1 LKPGVT
7 GKPSIVGAVLA
18 CLIALPAVAQDAGQA
33 TPPPAPVQSAPL
45 GPLGGPG
52 APQVAP
58 PLAPLGAPTIAP
70 SVAPQATAPPSAPP
84 AAASAPPPPTA
95 YAPAPATPEQW
106 LPRGTAEVQALDKV
120 NARNAVLSVKVGDT
134 AKFGSLTIAVQA
146 CVVTPPDQ
154 PQDAAAFLVIT
165 DSHAGQPGFSG
176 WMVAAAPSA
185 SMLQSPV
192 YDVRVTGC
200 RA

>member
-1 LKPGVT
+1 LRNRF
-7 GKPSIVGAVLA
+7 VGAGLA
-18 CLIALPAVAQDAGQA
+18 CLIALPAAAQDAGQPA
-33 TPPPAPVQSAPL
+33 PPPAPVQSAPL

-58 PLAPLGAPTIAP
+58 PLAPLSSSAFPAPA
-70 SVAPQATAPPSAPP
+70 APQASAPAATPAPP
-84 AAASAPPPPTA
+84 AATYNPT
-95 YAPAPATPEQW
+95 PATAEQW

-176 WMVAAAPSA
+176 WMVADAPSV
-185 SMLQSPV
+185 SMLQNPI

>member
-1 LKPGVT
+1 LRRRV
-7 GKPSIVGAVLA
+7 VGAALA
-18 CLIALPAVAQDAGQA
+18 CLIAVPAAAQDAGQP
-33 TPPPAPVQSAPL
+33 TPPAGAERSTPL

-58 PLAPLGAPTIAP
+58 PLAPLSTPQIAP
-70 SVAPQATAPPSAPP
+70 SSSPPAASVQPPGTPPSSAATTFTPAPP
-84 AAASAPPPPTA
+84 AA
-95 YAPAPATPEQW
+95 ENW

-120 NARNAVLSVKVGDT
+120 NARNAILSVKVGDT

-165 DSHAGQPGFSG
+165 DSHDGEPGFSG
-176 WMVAAAPSA
+176 WMVAQAPSA
-185 SMLQSPV
+185 SMLQNPI

-200 RA
+200 RT

>member
-1 LKPGVT
+1 MKHHLALAA
-7 GKPSIVGAVLA
+7 IAV
-18 CLIALPAVAQDAGQA
+18 LIALPAAAQDAGQPV
-33 TPPPAPVQSAPL
+33 PPPAPVTAVPL
-45 GPLGGPG
+45 GPLGAPG
-52 APQVAP
+52 AP
-58 PLAPLGAPTIAP
+58 PLAPLGT
-70 SVAPQATAPPSAPP
+70 PQAAAPP
-84 AAASAPPPPTA
+84 APPAGAAPGTPPPPATTF
-95 YAPAPATPEQW
+95 APAPATAEQW

-165 DSHAGQPGFSG
+165 DSHNGQPGFSG
-176 WMVAAAPSA
+176 WMVADAPSV
-185 SMLQSPV
+185 SMLQNPI

-200 RA
+200 RT

>member
-1 LKPGVT
+1 MRRRVL
-7 GKPSIVGAVLA
+7 GAALA
-18 CLIALPAVAQDAGQA
+18 CLIAMPAAAQDAGQP
-33 TPPPAPVQSAPL
+33 TPPPTPVQSVPL

-58 PLAPLGAPTIAP
+58 PFTPLSTPQIAP
-70 SVAPQATAPPSAPP
+70 SVPPATAAAPPPGSPPSAATTFTP
-84 AAASAPPPPTA
+84 APPTA
-95 YAPAPATPEQW
+95 ETW

-165 DSHAGQPGFSG
+165 DSHDGEPGFSG
-176 WMVAAAPSA
+176 WMVAQAPSA
-185 SMLQSPV
+185 SMLQNPI
-192 YDVRVTGC
+192 YDIRVTGC
-200 RA
+200 RT

>member
-1 LKPGVT
+1 LRRSV
-7 GKPSIVGAVLA
+7 VRAALA
-18 CLIALPAVAQDAGQA
+18 CLIALPAAAQDAGQP
-33 TPPPAPVQSAPL
+33 TPPPAPVRAVPL

-52 APQVAP
+52 APPVAP
-58 PLAPLGAPTIAP
+58 PLAPLGAPQIAP
-70 SVAPQATAPPSAPP
+70 SVPPP
-84 AAASAPPPPTA
+84 AAAAPPPPPSAATT
-95 YAPAPATPEQW
+95 YTPAPATPDLW

-120 NARNAVLSVKVGDT
+120 NARNAMLAVKVGDKAT
-134 AKFGSLTIAVQA
+134 FGSLTIAVQA

-185 SMLQSPV
+185 SMLQNPI

>member
-1 LKPGVT
+1 LRRRV
-7 GKPSIVGAVLA
+7 VGAALA
-18 CLIALPAVAQDAGQA
+18 CLIAVPASAQDAGQP
-33 TPPPAPVQSAPL
+33 TPPPTPVHAMPL
-45 GPLGGPG
+45 APLGGPG

-58 PLAPLGAPTIAP
+58 PLAPMSAPQIAP
-70 SVAPQATAPPSAPP
+70 SVPPATAAAPQSGAPPSAANTFTP
-84 AAASAPPPPTA
+84 APPTA
-95 YAPAPATPEQW
+95 ETW

-165 DSHAGQPGFSG
+165 DSHDGEPGFSG
-176 WMVAAAPSA
+176 WMVADAPSA
-185 SMLQSPV
+185 SMLQNPI
-192 YDVRVTGC
+192 YDIRVTGC
-200 RA
+200 RT

>member
-1 LKPGVT
+1 LRRA
-7 GKPSIVGAVLA
+7 IAWAAIGA
-18 CLIALPAVAQDAGQA
+18 LIALPAFALPAFAQDAGQP
-33 TPPPAPVQSAPL
+33 TPPPAPVTAAPL
-45 GPLGGPG
+45 PPLGGPS
-52 APQVAP
+52 A
-58 PLAPLGAPTIAP
+58 
-70 SVAPQATAPPSAPP
+70 PSAPP
-84 AAASAPPPPTA
+84 PTGSPQAAPQAAAPPAGTPPPPTTA
-95 YAPAPATPEQW
+95 YTPAPATPQTW

-120 NARNAVLSVKVGDT
+120 NARNAVLDVKVGET

-176 WMVAAAPSA
+176 WMVADAPSV
-185 SMLQSPV
+185 SMLQNPI